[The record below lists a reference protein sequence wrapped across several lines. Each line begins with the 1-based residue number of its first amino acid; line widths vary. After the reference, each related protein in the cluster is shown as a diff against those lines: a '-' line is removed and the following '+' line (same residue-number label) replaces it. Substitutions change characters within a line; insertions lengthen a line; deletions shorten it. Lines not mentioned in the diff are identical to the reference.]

1 MGWRAV
7 GRAGGGQGGA
17 GGRRR
22 RGGGRGPQGALA
34 LALLLALAA
43 LAALAAGRS
52 GVAAAAGPLGPFE
65 QGTVVALRG
74 TPHLWFADEQGL
86 LHWGGDTR
94 ALTGREIRWE
104 RRTEVTLD
112 ELLTLPRGAPW
123 LSAGL
128 VQAGEPIYFVKWE
141 TGAPVPA
148 LLRVQSIGDLEL
160 FGIDGGNYNALVLER
175 AVWEARTGFRVEA
188 LSRGELAA
196 ATGVRPAGPP
206 GGGPPD
212 VYSAGRY
219 AVLLPRGSFE
229 VPLNELAAPQVE
241 TPQGPM
247 IGRMV
252 GFGAVLPG
260 GSQAYVMADYDLP
273 EGLAPA
279 QTMTPEDV
287 AAFFALVRDGFT
299 EMAYGQVLA
308 ERPVLLGAY
317 PGQEFR
323 ARGQGRDGLATV
335 RLYLVRGRLYVL
347 VGIGPDGSESGAG
360 DPAPPPEVAVF
371 LDSFRLSA

>member
-1 MGWRAV
+1 
-7 GRAGGGQGGA
+7 
-17 GGRRR
+17 
-22 RGGGRGPQGALA
+22 
-34 LALLLALAA
+34 
-43 LAALAAGRS
+43 
-52 GVAAAAGPLGPFE
+52 VAAAAGPFGPFE
-65 QGTVVALRG
+65 RGTVVALRG

-94 ALTGREIRWE
+94 ALTGREIRWD

-128 VQAGEPIYFVKWE
+128 VQTGEPIYFVKWE
-141 TGAPVPA
+141 TGAPAPV
-148 LLRVQSIGDLEL
+148 LLRVQSIGDVEL

-175 AVWEARTGFRVEA
+175 GAWEARTGFRVEA

-196 ATGVRPAGPP
+196 ATGERP
-206 GGGPPD
+206 GGRPEPWQPY
-212 VYSAGRY
+212 VSTEGRFG
-219 AVLLPRGSFE
+219 VLLPRGSFE

-247 IGRMV
+247 VGRMV
-252 GFGAVLPG
+252 GFGALRPG
-260 GSQAYVMADYDLP
+260 GSQAYVMAYYDLP

-279 QTMTPEDV
+279 ETMRPEDV

-299 EMAYGQVLA
+299 ELAYGQVLA

-317 PGQEFR
+317 PGQEFS

-335 RLYLVRGRLYVL
+335 RLYLVRGRLHVL
-347 VGIGPDGSESGAG
+347 VGIGAEGGPAGAG
-360 DPAPPPEVAVF
+360 DPSPPPEVAVF